1 MYITYTY
8 IKKHIKLSIR
18 TLIVKSNE
26 YFIQKRGYIVLDAM
40 GIKAKLSS
48 LTGLFVIGLLV
59 LSTIVGFGISSLATQ
74 YKQFEIL
81 NDVRGSVSSAA
92 TNGLQITSALRGMI
106 LDPNDAKT
114 LENLKTAYEAIE
126 NDINTLQKDEYKKFS
141 QGLTKFNII
150 PLYTDYK
157 NDVQKMMVMI
167 DNKSLDTQTVK
178 THIKEVW
185 RPLKDALAE
194 WRKANMAKNK
204 QFIKAVEEDMDSL
217 LMQVVIDSLII
228 IILALVTAMLIVKSI
243 VSTLGQFKTGLVSFF
258 DYLGRKT
265 SSVQSIVIKSK
276 DEFGEMADLVNT
288 NVSQIQAGLNQDAKA
303 VENTLSEVERAKA
316 GYLDIKITE
325 TPNNPQLLQ
334 LRDALNSMA
343 SGIKSNIDNIQVVL
357 GEFAKYNFTAKVDAK
372 NMQGDIANLIKN
384 VNFLSD
390 EISNLLKQSLSV
402 GKTLDV
408 ASDNLI
414 KNVDILSKSSNEAA
428 AALEET
434 AAALE
439 EITSTVVN
447 NANNVVQMSKY
458 STEVTNSAKKG
469 QELARS
475 TTTAM
480 DEITAQVSLINE
492 AITVIDQIAF
502 QTNILSLNAAVE
514 AATAGEAGK
523 GFAVVAQEVRNLAS
537 RSAEAAKEIK
547 TIVENATNKANQGKT
562 ISNEMIKGY
571 EELLENISKTT
582 EMITEISNASKEQE
596 AGITQ
601 INDAVTGLDQQT
613 QQNASIASQTRDI
626 ALETDVIA
634 KEIVNDVMKKE
645 FIGKNDV
652 MKNPIAK
659 SGVSAKNT
667 VSSKPSTSEKHSPS
681 AKPTL
686 QKITPSQ
693 SSNDEWE
700 SF

>member
-1 MYITYTY
+1 M
-8 IKKHIKLSIR
+8 
-18 TLIVKSNE
+18 
-26 YFIQKRGYIVLDAM
+26 LDAM

>member
-1 MYITYTY
+1 
-8 IKKHIKLSIR
+8 
-18 TLIVKSNE
+18 
-26 YFIQKRGYIVLDAM
+26 M
-40 GIKAKLSS
+40 GIKAKLGS
-48 LTGLFVIGLLV
+48 LTGLFVIGLIV
-59 LSTIVGFGISSLATQ
+59 LSAIVGLGISSLATQ

-106 LDPNDAKT
+106 LDSNDAKT
-114 LENLKTAYEAIE
+114 LDNLKTAFEAMD

-150 PLYTDYK
+150 PLYTNYK
-157 NDVQKMMVMI
+157 SDVQRMMVMI

-178 THIKEVW
+178 IHIKEVW

-217 LMQVVIDSLII
+217 LMQVVIDSIII
-228 IILALVTAMLIVKSI
+228 IILALITAMLIVKSI

-265 SSVQSIVIKSK
+265 NSVQSIVIKSK
-276 DEFGEMADLVNT
+276 DEFGEMADLVNS
-288 NVSQIQAGLNQDAKA
+288 NVAQIQAGLNQDAKA
-303 VENTLSEVERAKA
+303 VENTLREVERAKA

-343 SGIKSNIDNIQVVL
+343 SGIKSNVDNIQVVL

-372 NMQGDIANLIKN
+372 NMQGDIAALIKN

-402 GKTLDV
+402 GQTLDV

>member
-1 MYITYTY
+1 
-8 IKKHIKLSIR
+8 
-18 TLIVKSNE
+18 
-26 YFIQKRGYIVLDAM
+26 
-40 GIKAKLSS
+40 
-48 LTGLFVIGLLV
+48 
-59 LSTIVGFGISSLATQ
+59 
-74 YKQFEIL
+74 
-81 NDVRGSVSSAA
+81 
-92 TNGLQITSALRGMI
+92 
-106 LDPNDAKT
+106 
-114 LENLKTAYEAIE
+114 
-126 NDINTLQKDEYKKFS
+126 
-141 QGLTKFNII
+141 
-150 PLYTDYK
+150 
-157 NDVQKMMVMI
+157 KMMVMI

-178 THIKEVW
+178 IHIKEVW

-217 LMQVVIDSLII
+217 LMQVIIDSIII
-228 IILALVTAMLIVKSI
+228 IILALITALFIVKSI
-243 VSTLGQFKTGLVSFF
+243 VSTLGQFKIGLVSFF
-258 DYLGRKT
+258 DYLSRKT
-265 SSVQSIVIKSK
+265 NSVQSIVIKSK
-276 DEFGEMADLVNT
+276 DEFGEMADLVNS
-288 NVSQIQAGLNQDAKA
+288 NVAQIQVGLNQDAKA
-303 VENTLSEVERAKA
+303 VENTLSEVERAKV

-343 SGIKSNIDNIQVVL
+343 SGIKSNIDNVQVVL

-372 NMQGDIANLIKN
+372 NMQGDIAALIKN

-402 GKTLDV
+402 GQTLDV

-523 GFAVVAQEVRNLAS
+523 GFAVVAAEVRNLAS

-547 TIVENATNKANQGKT
+547 AIVENATSKANQGKT

-571 EELLENISKTT
+571 EELLGNISKTT

-613 QQNASIASQTRDI
+613 QQNASIASQTQEI
-626 ALETDVIA
+626 ALQTDAIA

-645 FIGKNDV
+645 FVGKHDI
-652 MKNPIAK
+652 KTTRT
-659 SGVSAKNT
+659 SL
-667 VSSKPSTSEKHSPS
+667 SKPKESVSKIHNTATKVSVQEKQV
-681 AKPTL
+681 KPTL

>member
-1 MYITYTY
+1 M
-8 IKKHIKLSIR
+8 
-18 TLIVKSNE
+18 
-26 YFIQKRGYIVLDAM
+26 LDSM
-40 GIKAKLSS
+40 EIKAKLSS

-59 LSTIVGFGISSLATQ
+59 LSTIVGFGISSLAKQ

-81 NDVRGSVSSAA
+81 NEVRGSVSSAA
-92 TNGLQITSALRGMI
+92 TNGLQITSAVRGMI

-114 LENLKTAYEAIE
+114 LENLKTALESME
-126 NDINTLQKDEYKKFS
+126 NDISTLQKDEYKKFS
-141 QGLTKFNII
+141 QGLTKFNIM
-150 PLYTDYK
+150 PLYTAYK

-178 THIKEVW
+178 IHIKEVW
-185 RPLKDALAE
+185 RPLKDALAD

-204 QFIKAVEEDMDSL
+204 EFIKSVEESMDSL
-217 LMQVVIDSLII
+217 LMQVVIDSII
-228 IILALVTAMLIVKSI
+228 IILLALIVSMFIVKSI
-243 VSTLGQFKTGLVSFF
+243 VSTLAQFKIGLISFF
-258 DYLGRKT
+258 DYLNRKT

-276 DEFGEMADLVNT
+276 DEFGEMADLVNS
-288 NVSQIQAGLNQDAKA
+288 NVSEIQIGLDKDAKA

-357 GEFAKYNFTAKVDAK
+357 GEFAKYNFTAKVDSK
-372 NMQGDIANLIKN
+372 NMEGDIANLIKN

-402 GKTLDV
+402 GQTLDV

-458 STEVTNSAKKG
+458 SNEVTNSAKKG

-480 DEITAQVSLINE
+480 DEITKEVSLINE

-523 GFAVVAQEVRNLAS
+523 GFAVVAAEVRNLAT

-547 TIVENATNKANQGKT
+547 SIVENATNKANQGKT

-571 EELLENISKTT
+571 EELLENINKTT

-613 QQNASIASQTRDI
+613 QQNASIASQTQDI
-626 ALETDVIA
+626 ALQTDAIA

-645 FIGKNDV
+645 FAGKHDI
-652 MKNPIAK
+652 KTTRT
-659 SGVSAKNT
+659 SL
-667 VSSKPSTSEKHSPS
+667 SKPKESVSKIHNTATKVSVPEKQV
-681 AKPTL
+681 KPTL

>member
-1 MYITYTY
+1 M
-8 IKKHIKLSIR
+8 
-18 TLIVKSNE
+18 
-26 YFIQKRGYIVLDAM
+26 LDSM
-40 GIKAKLSS
+40 GIKAKLGS

-59 LSTIVGFGISSLATQ
+59 LGTMVGFGISSLAAQ

-81 NDVRGSVSSAA
+81 NEVRGSVSSAA
-92 TNGLQITSALRGMI
+92 TNGLQITSAVRGMI

-114 LENLKTAYEAIE
+114 LDNLKKALESMD

-150 PLYTDYK
+150 PLYTAYK
-157 NDVQKMMVMI
+157 NDVNKMLTLI
-167 DNKSLDTQTVK
+167 EAKSLDTATVNK
-178 THIKEVW
+178 HIKEVW
-185 RPLKDALAE
+185 RPLKDALAD
-194 WRKANMAKNK
+194 WRKANMANNK
-204 QFIKAVEEDMDSL
+204 DFIKSVEESMDSL
-217 LMQVVIDSLII
+217 LMQVIIDSIII
-228 IILALVTAMLIVKSI
+228 IILALIAAMFIVKSI
-243 VSTLGQFKTGLVSFF
+243 VSTLSQLKIGLISFF
-258 DYLGRKT
+258 DYLNRKT
-265 SSVQSIVIKSK
+265 NSVQSIVIKSK

-288 NVSQIQAGLNQDAKA
+288 NVAEIQIGLTKDAKA

-343 SGIKSNIDNIQVVL
+343 SGIKSNIDNIQTVL
-357 GEFAKYNFTAKVDAK
+357 GEFAKYNFTAKVDSK
-372 NMQGDIANLIKN
+372 NMEGDIANLIKN

-390 EISNLLKQSLSV
+390 EISTLLQQSLRV
-402 GKTLDV
+402 GQTLDI

-458 STEVTNSAKKG
+458 SNEVTNSARKG
-469 QELARS
+469 QDLARS

-480 DEITAQVSLINE
+480 DEITKEVSLINE

-523 GFAVVAQEVRNLAS
+523 GFAVVAGEVRNLAS

-547 TIVENATNKANQGKT
+547 TIVENATSKANQGKT

-571 EELLENISKTT
+571 EELLSNIHKTT

-613 QQNASIASQTRDI
+613 QQNASIASQTQEI
-626 ALETDVIA
+626 ALQTDAIA

-645 FIGKNDV
+645 FIGKNNINITRSSDSRV
-652 MKNPIAK
+652 K
-659 SGVSAKNT
+659 SSGANT
-667 VSSKPSTSEKHSPS
+667 
-681 AKPTL
+681 
-686 QKITPSQ
+686 KITSTPKEHHLENTQKQTHVTSATKPKLQ
-693 SSNDEWE
+693 TITPNKKSSDDEWE

>member
-1 MYITYTY
+1 
-8 IKKHIKLSIR
+8 
-18 TLIVKSNE
+18 
-26 YFIQKRGYIVLDAM
+26 M
-40 GIKAKLSS
+40 GIKTKLGS
-48 LTGLFVIGLLV
+48 LTGLFVIGLLI
-59 LSTIVGFGISSLATQ
+59 LSTMVGIGISSLATQ
-74 YKQFEIL
+74 YKQFETL

-106 LDPNDAKT
+106 LDSNDAKT
-114 LENLKTAYEAIE
+114 LENLKTAFEAMD
-126 NDINTLQKDEYKKFS
+126 NDINTLQKDDYKKFS
-141 QGLTKFNII
+141 QGLTKFNIM

-157 NDVQKMMVMI
+157 NDIQKMMVMI

-185 RPLKDALAE
+185 RPLKDALAD
-194 WRKANMAKNK
+194 WRKANMVKNK

-217 LMQVVIDSLII
+217 LMQVIIDSII
-228 IILALVTAMLIVKSI
+228 IILLALIAAMFIVKSI
-243 VSTLGQFKTGLVSFF
+243 VSTLAQFKIGLISFF
-258 DYLGRKT
+258 DYLNRKT
-265 SSVQSIVIKSK
+265 NSVQSIVIKSK
-276 DEFGEMADLVNT
+276 DEFGEMADLVNS
-288 NVSQIQAGLNQDAKA
+288 NVADIQIGLNKDAKA

-357 GEFAKYNFTAKVDAK
+357 GEFAKYNFTAKVDSK

-390 EISNLLKQSLSV
+390 DISNLLKQSLTV
-402 GKTLDV
+402 GKTLDS

-414 KNVDILSKSSNEAA
+414 KNVDTLSKSSNEAA

-458 STEVTNSAKKG
+458 SNEVTNSAKKG
-469 QELARS
+469 QDLARS

-523 GFAVVAQEVRNLAS
+523 GFAVVAAEVRNLAS

-547 TIVENATNKANQGKT
+547 TIVENATSKANQGKT

-596 AGITQ
+596 SGITQ
-601 INDAVTGLDQQT
+601 INDAVTGLDRQT
-613 QQNASIASQTRDI
+613 QQNASIASQTQEI
-626 ALETDVIA
+626 ALQTDAIA
-634 KEIVNDVMKKE
+634 KEIVAYAMKKE
-645 FIGKNDV
+645 FICKNEILNNSKGSGLRV
-652 MKNPIAK
+652 QISENIQK
-659 SGVSAKNT
+659 SKPL
-667 VSSKPSTSEKHSPS
+667 VSSQPS
-681 AKPTL
+681 ASVKPTL
-686 QKITPSQ
+686 QKVTPSTK

>member
-1 MYITYTY
+1 M
-8 IKKHIKLSIR
+8 
-18 TLIVKSNE
+18 
-26 YFIQKRGYIVLDAM
+26 LDSM
-40 GIKAKLSS
+40 GIKAKLGS
-48 LTGLFVIGLLV
+48 LTGLFVIGLLI
-59 LSTIVGFGISSLATQ
+59 LSTIVGLGISSLATQ
-74 YKQFEIL
+74 YKQFETL

-92 TNGLQITSALRGMI
+92 TNGLQITSAIRGMI
-106 LDPNDAKT
+106 LDSNDAKT
-114 LENLKTAYEAIE
+114 LDNLKKALESMD

-150 PLYTDYK
+150 PLYTNYK
-157 NDVQKMMVMI
+157 SDVQRMLSLI
-167 DNKSLDTQTVK
+167 ESKSLDTATVNK
-178 THIKEVW
+178 HIKEVW

-217 LMQVVIDSLII
+217 LMQVVIDSIII
-228 IILALVTAMLIVKSI
+228 IILALITAMLIVKSI

-265 SSVQSIVIKSK
+265 NSVQSIVIKSK

-288 NVSQIQAGLNQDAKA
+288 NVAQIQAGLNQDAKA

-343 SGIKSNIDNIQVVL
+343 SGIKSNIDNVQVVL
-357 GEFAKYNFTAKVDAK
+357 GEFAKYNFTAKVDSK

-402 GKTLDV
+402 GQTLDV

-613 QQNASIASQTRDI
+613 QQNASIASQTQEI
-626 ALETDVIA
+626 ALQTDAIA

-645 FIGKNDV
+645 FVGKHDI
-652 MKNPIAK
+652 KTTRT
-659 SGVSAKNT
+659 SL
-667 VSSKPSTSEKHSPS
+667 SKPKESVSKIHNTATKVSIQEKQV
-681 AKPTL
+681 KPTL
-686 QKITPSQ
+686 QKITPSK

>member
-1 MYITYTY
+1 
-8 IKKHIKLSIR
+8 
-18 TLIVKSNE
+18 
-26 YFIQKRGYIVLDAM
+26 VLDAM

>member
-1 MYITYTY
+1 
-8 IKKHIKLSIR
+8 
-18 TLIVKSNE
+18 
-26 YFIQKRGYIVLDAM
+26 M
-40 GIKAKLSS
+40 GIKAKLGS
-48 LTGLFVIGLLV
+48 LTGLFVIGLLI
-59 LSTIVGFGISSLATQ
+59 LSTIVGLGISSLATQ
-74 YKQFEIL
+74 YKQFETL

-92 TNGLQITSALRGMI
+92 TNGLQITSAIRGMI
-106 LDPNDAKT
+106 LDSNDAKT
-114 LENLKTAYEAIE
+114 LDNLKKALESMD

-150 PLYTDYK
+150 PLYTNYK
-157 NDVQKMMVMI
+157 SDVQRMLSLI
-167 DNKSLDTQTVK
+167 ESKSLDTATVNK
-178 THIKEVW
+178 HIKEVW

-217 LMQVVIDSLII
+217 LMQVVIDSIII
-228 IILALVTAMLIVKSI
+228 IILALITAMLIVKSI

-265 SSVQSIVIKSK
+265 NSVQSIVIKSK

-288 NVSQIQAGLNQDAKA
+288 NVAQIQAGLNQDAKA

-343 SGIKSNIDNIQVVL
+343 SGIKSNIDNVQVVL
-357 GEFAKYNFTAKVDAK
+357 GEFAKYNFTAKVDSK

-402 GKTLDV
+402 GQTLDV

-613 QQNASIASQTRDI
+613 QQNASIASQTQEI
-626 ALETDVIA
+626 ALQTDAIA

-645 FIGKNDV
+645 FVGKHDI
-652 MKNPIAK
+652 KTTRT
-659 SGVSAKNT
+659 SL
-667 VSSKPSTSEKHSPS
+667 SKPKESVSKIHNTATKVSIQEKQV
-681 AKPTL
+681 KPTL
-686 QKITPSQ
+686 QKITPSK

>member
-1 MYITYTY
+1 
-8 IKKHIKLSIR
+8 
-18 TLIVKSNE
+18 
-26 YFIQKRGYIVLDAM
+26 M
-40 GIKAKLSS
+40 GIKAKLGS
-48 LTGLFVIGLLV
+48 LTGLFVIGLIV
-59 LSTIVGFGISSLATQ
+59 LSAIVGLGISSLATQ

-106 LDPNDAKT
+106 LDSNDAKT
-114 LENLKTAYEAIE
+114 LDNLKTAFEAMD

-150 PLYTDYK
+150 PLYTNYK
-157 NDVQKMMVMI
+157 SDVQRMMVMI

-178 THIKEVW
+178 IHIKEVW

-217 LMQVVIDSLII
+217 LMQVVIDSIII
-228 IILALVTAMLIVKSI
+228 IILALITAMLIVKSI

-265 SSVQSIVIKSK
+265 NSVQSIVIKSK

-288 NVSQIQAGLNQDAKA
+288 NVAQIQAGLNQDAKA

-343 SGIKSNIDNIQVVL
+343 SGIKSNIDNVQVVL
-357 GEFAKYNFTAKVDAK
+357 GEFAKYNFTAKVDSK

-402 GKTLDV
+402 GQTLDV

-613 QQNASIASQTRDI
+613 QQNASIASQTQEI
-626 ALETDVIA
+626 ALQTDAIA

-645 FIGKNDV
+645 FVGKHDI
-652 MKNPIAK
+652 KTTRT
-659 SGVSAKNT
+659 SL
-667 VSSKPSTSEKHSPS
+667 SKPKESVSKIHNTATKVSIQEKQV
-681 AKPTL
+681 KPTL
-686 QKITPSQ
+686 QKITPSK

>member
-1 MYITYTY
+1 M
-8 IKKHIKLSIR
+8 
-18 TLIVKSNE
+18 V
-26 YFIQKRGYIVLDAM
+26 
-40 GIKAKLSS
+40 GI
-48 LTGLFVIGLLV
+48 
-59 LSTIVGFGISSLATQ
+59 GISSLATQ
-74 YKQFEIL
+74 YKQFETL

-106 LDPNDAKT
+106 LDSNDAKT
-114 LENLKTAYEAIE
+114 LENLKTAFEAMD
-126 NDINTLQKDEYKKFS
+126 NDINTLQKDDYKKFS
-141 QGLTKFNII
+141 QGLTKFNIM

-157 NDVQKMMVMI
+157 NDIQKMMVMI

-185 RPLKDALAE
+185 RPLKDALAD
-194 WRKANMAKNK
+194 WRKANMVKNK

-217 LMQVVIDSLII
+217 LMQVIIDSII
-228 IILALVTAMLIVKSI
+228 IILLALIAAMFIVKSI
-243 VSTLGQFKTGLVSFF
+243 VSTLAQFKIGLISFF
-258 DYLGRKT
+258 DYLNRKT
-265 SSVQSIVIKSK
+265 NSVQSIVIKSK

-288 NVSQIQAGLNQDAKA
+288 NVSHIQIGLNQDAKA

-343 SGIKSNIDNIQVVL
+343 SGIKLNIDNIQVVL

-390 EISNLLKQSLSV
+390 DISNLLKQSLSV
-402 GKTLDV
+402 GKTLDI

-458 STEVTNSAKKG
+458 SNEVTNSAKKG

-480 DEITAQVSLINE
+480 DEITKEVSLINE

-523 GFAVVAQEVRNLAS
+523 GFAVVAGEVRNLAS

-547 TIVENATNKANQGKT
+547 TIVENATSKANQGKT

-571 EELLENISKTT
+571 EELLENINKTT

-596 AGITQ
+596 SGITQ
-601 INDAVTGLDQQT
+601 INDAVTGLDRQT
-613 QQNASIASQTRDI
+613 QQNASIASQTQDI
-626 ALETDVIA
+626 ALQTDSIA
-634 KEIVNDVMKKE
+634 KEIVADAMKKE
-645 FIGKNDV
+645 FIGKNEV
-652 MKNPIAK
+652 IGKN
-659 SGVSAKNT
+659 SM
-667 VSSKPSTSEKHSPS
+667 SKPKDTTLKSHSSTAKVSVQEKQV
-681 AKPTL
+681 KPTL
-686 QKITPSQ
+686 QKITPSK

-700 SF
+700 SC

>member
-1 MYITYTY
+1 MST
-8 IKKHIKLSIR
+8 
-18 TLIVKSNE
+18 KS
-26 YFIQKRGYIVLDAM
+26 F
-40 GIKAKLSS
+40 
-48 LTGLFVIGLLV
+48 T
-59 LSTIVGFGISSLATQ
+59 
-74 YKQFEIL
+74 
-81 NDVRGSVSSAA
+81 
-92 TNGLQITSALRGMI
+92 
-106 LDPNDAKT
+106 
-114 LENLKTAYEAIE
+114 
-126 NDINTLQKDEYKKFS
+126 
-141 QGLTKFNII
+141 QGLTKFNIM
-150 PLYTDYK
+150 PLYTAYK

-178 THIKEVW
+178 IHIKEVW
-185 RPLKDALAE
+185 RPLKDALAD

-204 QFIKAVEEDMDSL
+204 EFIKSVEESMDSL
-217 LMQVVIDSLII
+217 LMQVVIDSII
-228 IILALVTAMLIVKSI
+228 IILLALIVSMFIVKSI
-243 VSTLGQFKTGLVSFF
+243 VSTLAQFKIGLISFF
-258 DYLGRKT
+258 DYLNRKT

-276 DEFGEMADLVNT
+276 DEFGEMADLVNS
-288 NVSQIQAGLNQDAKA
+288 NVSEIQIGLDKDAKA

-357 GEFAKYNFTAKVDAK
+357 GEFAKYNFTAKVDSK
-372 NMQGDIANLIKN
+372 NMEGDIANLIKN

-402 GKTLDV
+402 GQTLDV

-458 STEVTNSAKKG
+458 SNEVTNSAKKG

-480 DEITAQVSLINE
+480 DEITKEVSLINE

-523 GFAVVAQEVRNLAS
+523 GFAVVAAEVRNLAT

-547 TIVENATNKANQGKT
+547 SIVENATNKANQGKT

-571 EELLENISKTT
+571 EELLENINKTT

-613 QQNASIASQTRDI
+613 QQNASIASQTQDI
-626 ALETDVIA
+626 ALQTDAIA

-645 FIGKNDV
+645 FAGKHDI
-652 MKNPIAK
+652 KTTRT
-659 SGVSAKNT
+659 SL
-667 VSSKPSTSEKHSPS
+667 SKPKESVSKIHNTATKVSVPEKQV
-681 AKPTL
+681 KPTL

>member
-1 MYITYTY
+1 
-8 IKKHIKLSIR
+8 
-18 TLIVKSNE
+18 
-26 YFIQKRGYIVLDAM
+26 M
-40 GIKAKLSS
+40 GIKAKLGS
-48 LTGLFVIGLLV
+48 LTGLFVIGLIV
-59 LSTIVGFGISSLATQ
+59 LSAIVGLGISSLATQ

-106 LDPNDAKT
+106 LDSNDAKT
-114 LENLKTAYEAIE
+114 LDNLKTAFEAMD

-150 PLYTDYK
+150 PLYTNYK
-157 NDVQKMMVMI
+157 SDVQRMMVMI

-178 THIKEVW
+178 IHIKEVW

-217 LMQVVIDSLII
+217 LMQVVIDSIII
-228 IILALVTAMLIVKSI
+228 IILALITAMLIVKSI

-265 SSVQSIVIKSK
+265 NSVQSIVIKSK
-276 DEFGEMADLVNT
+276 DEFGEMADLVNS
-288 NVSQIQAGLNQDAKA
+288 NVAQIQAGLNQDAKA
-303 VENTLSEVERAKA
+303 VENTLREVERAKA

-343 SGIKSNIDNIQVVL
+343 SGIKSNVDNIQVVL

-372 NMQGDIANLIKN
+372 NMQGDIAALIKN

-402 GKTLDV
+402 GQTLDV

-547 TIVENATNKANQGKT
+547 AIVENATNKANQGKT

-596 AGITQ
+596 SGITQ

-613 QQNASIASQTRDI
+613 QQNASIASQTQEI
-626 ALETDVIA
+626 ALQTDAIA

-645 FIGKNDV
+645 FVGKHDI
-652 MKNPIAK
+652 KTTRT
-659 SGVSAKNT
+659 SL
-667 VSSKPSTSEKHSPS
+667 SKPKESVSKIHNTATKVSIQEKQV
-681 AKPTL
+681 KPTL
-686 QKITPSQ
+686 QKITPSK